1 MRKLLQDA
9 LIIIFTAV
17 FANEYLLI
25 AWFYSCHFTCVTYHS
40 PGNGKNQSIHKS

>member
-17 FANEYLLI
+17 FANEYL
-25 AWFYSCHFTCVTYHS
+25 FTDSMILQLSLHLCDLS
-40 PGNGKNQSIHKS
+40 